1 MEKLKLF
8 FLTMILSLTA
18 CSSDDDSGNLKVT
31 HKSISGKWYFSQ
43 LVRADGSIVNH
54 VGNCSTYRDLL
65 EIYEAGNM
73 ISRIAYASCASQSD
87 ELGCYNFYIL
97 SDQNNKIIACNNTF
111 DDGHITQLTKDKMKI
126 ELSEPK
132 LLGMGMGTA
141 KAFIF
146 TRK

>member
-1 MEKLKLF
+1 MRKLTLF
-8 FLTMILSLTA
+8 FFAIILSLTA

-31 HKSISGKWYFSQ
+31 RKSISGIWYFSQ

-65 EIYEAGNM
+65 EIYEAGNI
-73 ISRIAYASCASQSD
+73 ISRISFADCASQSD
-87 ELGCYNFYIL
+87 ELGCYDFHIRT
-97 SDQNNKIIACNNTF
+97 DQNNKILSCNTAF

-132 LLGMGMGTA
+132 LLGMGMGTV
-141 KAFIF
+141 KAIIF
-146 TRK
+146 SKK